1 MMNLPKLFFGRRPI
15 LFLAGV
21 LLNVLCIS
29 TTLSAH
35 AISHINGVDLREA
48 QGTLNLYIH
57 TDSPLR
63 HEAKQQGK
71 AIVIDL
77 YETTLTSNAFAIQY
91 EKAPSVES
99 VRVKHLE
106 NGHLQLMIEGRG
118 LTLPIIGFRE
128 LNKPSTTHTF
138 KQATLVKQHS
148 TLLRPVSK
156 PLQSSKT
163 LAGDVFLA
171 IESGE
176 IKKIP
181 TPIKAPPASTATAK
195 SQAIKSQPATDD
207 LSVELNPNTNS
218 PNSPRLSPLLEN
230 DPSLAHMSIAIESD
244 GLDEL
249 DDEENETLE
258 ETSIRQTLQTLFV
271 LLVQWAKAHSNLLL
285 GFLFAS
291 TIGFFFLTKL
301 KKSPALEAYPLD
313 SNKRFILPETS
324 MPLGLTP
331 SEAIRDSYATR
342 LKPPP
347 KPTHQ
352 NTLQRVREK
361 MKHTGFVSAP
371 EAPQQQEVITEDGV
385 NVRVKEAIARKQA
398 QRYGKM
404 AQAPTPLSSKNLTT
418 PLENPAAT
426 GHAFLHAMAQH
437 MNTEGK
443 ENIAKAI
450 QQSKPQY

>member
-1 MMNLPKLFFGRRPI
+1 MNFPKIYFGRHPI
-15 LFLAGV
+15 LFLAWV
-21 LLNVLCIS
+21 LLNIICIS
-29 TTLSAH
+29 TTLSAQ
-35 AISHINGVDLREA
+35 AISHINGVDLREE

-71 AIVIDL
+71 AIVLDL
-77 YETTLTSNAFAIQY
+77 YETTLTSNVFAIQY
-91 EKAPSVES
+91 EKAPSIDN
-99 VRVKHLE
+99 VRVKHLD

-118 LTLPIIGFRE
+118 LTLPVVGFRE
-128 LNKPSTTHTF
+128 LNKSHSPNTF

-148 TLLRPVSK
+148 RLLRPVSK
-156 PLQSSKT
+156 PLQSSKAS
-163 LAGDVFLA
+163 AGDVFLA

-181 TPIKAPPASTATAK
+181 TPIEVPPTTPSTSK
-195 SQAIKSQPATDD
+195 SHSIKSQPATDD

-218 PNSPRLSPLLEN
+218 LKHPRVSSLLEN
-230 DPSLAHMSIAIESD
+230 DPNLANMPIAIESD
-244 GLDEL
+244 ALDEL

-258 ETSIRQTLQTLFV
+258 DTSIRQTLQTLFV
-271 LLVQWAKAHSNLLL
+271 LMAQWAKAHSNLLL
-285 GFLFAS
+285 GFLFVS
-291 TIGFFFLTKL
+291 TIGFFFLSKL
-301 KKSPALEAYPLD
+301 KKSHALEAYPLD
-313 SNKRFILPETS
+313 SNKRFIIPEAS

-331 SEAIRDSYATR
+331 SEAIRDSYASR

-352 NTLQRVREK
+352 NTLHRVRER

-371 EAPQQQEVITEDGV
+371 DAPQQSELITEEGV
-385 NVRVKEAIARKQA
+385 NLRVKEAIARKQA
-398 QRYGKM
+398 QRYGKIT
-404 AQAPTPLSSKNLTT
+404 QAPTPVVAKNPTT
-418 PLENPAAT
+418 PLKNPTVT
-426 GHAFLHAMAQH
+426 GNAFLHAMAQH
-437 MNTEGK
+437 MDTEGK